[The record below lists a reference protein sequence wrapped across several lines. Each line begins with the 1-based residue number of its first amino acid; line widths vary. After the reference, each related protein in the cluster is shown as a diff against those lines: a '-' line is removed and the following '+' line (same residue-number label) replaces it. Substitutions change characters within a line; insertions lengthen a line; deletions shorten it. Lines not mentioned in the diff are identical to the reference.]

1 MGRRSEEAY
10 RSVGCADSAHRL
22 GAIGGG
28 PGSARPARCGI
39 TDRWGRRFLRA
50 ARHTQRC
57 RAVPSAAFF
66 RQKWQRLQVSIDF
79 LKFYGILMVYKTI
92 FRFPQQWAAVFVVPF
107 TGLFLV

>member
-1 MGRRSEEAY
+1 MGVKRGHPFPMDGMAHTRHAQGC
-10 RSVGCADSAHRL
+10 RWVG
-22 GAIGGG
+22 
-28 PGSARPARCGI
+28 
-39 TDRWGRRFLRA
+39 
-50 ARHTQRC
+50 
-57 RAVPSAAFF
+57 SAAFF